1 MVAQHEEGFSGTK
14 AAGVV
19 GISYRQLDY
28 WARTDL
34 VRPSLTD
41 ASGSGSR
48 RRYSYRDL
56 LELRVIK
63 TMLDAGIK
71 LESVR
76 TAFGYLRAHAD
87 ITSAT
92 LVINGNDVVLCDG
105 DELISVLRGGQGMLN
120 VLALDS
126 VKRQLDEQIVELT
139 EPGSG
144 QRRKAI

>member
-1 MVAQHEEGFSGTK
+1 MDEPRQEPGFSGTA
-14 AAGVV
+14 AAGIV

-28 WARTDL
+28 WARTNL
-34 VRPSLTD
+34 VRPSLAD

-48 RRYSYRDL
+48 RKYSYRDL

-76 TAFGYLRAHAD
+76 TAFGYLRLHSD
-87 ITSAT
+87 ISSAT
-92 LVINGNDVVLCDG
+92 LVINGSDVVLCDG

-120 VLALDS
+120 VLALDG
-126 VKRQLDEQIVELT
+126 VKRQLDEQIVQLDDAPPT
-139 EPGSG
+139 
-144 QRRKAI
+144 RRRAI